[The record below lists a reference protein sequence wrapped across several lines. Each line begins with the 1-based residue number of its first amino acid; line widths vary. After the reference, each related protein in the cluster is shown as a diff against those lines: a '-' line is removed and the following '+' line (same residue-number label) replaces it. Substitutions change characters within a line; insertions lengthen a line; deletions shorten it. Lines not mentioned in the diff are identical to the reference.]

1 MVLSGRSVNWPKL
14 WSMVSSQMA
23 LRADRREISIYHEE
37 NVETVSGRV
46 LRVCCGYE
54 ASYVWP
60 TSGMM
65 KASDD

>member
-1 MVLSGRSVNWPKL
+1 MVLNGRSGTWPKVF
-14 WSMVSSQMA
+14 SMGSSQRG
-23 LRADRREISIYHEE
+23 LRADRREISIYHEGY
-37 NVETVSGRV
+37 VETVSGRV
-46 LRVCCGYE
+46 LRVCGGYH